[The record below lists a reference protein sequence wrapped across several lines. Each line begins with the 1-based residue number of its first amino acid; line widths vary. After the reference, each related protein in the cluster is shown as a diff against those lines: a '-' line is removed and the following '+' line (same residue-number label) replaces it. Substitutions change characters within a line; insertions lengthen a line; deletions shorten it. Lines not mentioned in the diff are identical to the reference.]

1 MPNRK
6 KHTTLFAIIVTIGFF
21 VLTINALG
29 QDSSIIA
36 TSSDRLI
43 IEQKI
48 ERFREHSSRP
58 IGDLILAIA
67 TDFIGTPY
75 AAKTLDQQ
83 TNEPLVINLRE
94 FDCTTFIENCLALA
108 RTVKSSEPGYAQFI
122 KELEQIRYR
131 DGKRNG
137 YTSRL
142 HYFSEWIANNQSKN
156 ILKEITEMREAR
168 ETAFHLNIMSHNP
181 HLYPQLTHNPELV
194 KHIMEIEKRLSL
206 HQHHYIPKDK
216 VRAVEALL
224 QDGDIAA
231 FTTSIKGLDV
241 THVGFMFHKASRIY
255 LLHASSSGKKVEI
268 TNIPL
273 ANYLQNQKST
283 IGIMVIRPN
292 FQEP

>member
-6 KHTTLFAIIVTIGFF
+6 KHSTISAIIVTIACIVFS
-21 VLTINALG
+21 INAFG
-29 QDSSIIA
+29 QDSSVIV
-36 TSSDRLI
+36 TSSDRII

-48 ERFREHSSRP
+48 EKFREQSTRP

-75 AAKTLDQQ
+75 VAKTLDQQ

-94 FDCTTFIENCLALA
+94 FDCTTFIESCLALA
-108 RTVKSSEPGYAQFI
+108 RTVKSSEPGYAQYI

-156 ILKEITEMREAR
+156 IIKEITAMAEMKK
-168 ETAFHLNIMSHNP
+168 TAFHLNIMSSNP
-181 HLYPQLTHNPELV
+181 HLYPQLTHNPKLV
-194 KHIMEIEKRLSL
+194 KHMAEIEKQLSR
-206 HQHHYIPKDK
+206 HEYHFIPKDK
-216 VRAVEALL
+216 ISAVEAYI

-231 FTTSIKGLDV
+231 LTTSINGLDV
-241 THVGFMFHKASRIY
+241 THAGIMFHKNNRIY
-255 LLHASSSGKKVEI
+255 LLHASSTGKKVEI
-268 TNIPL
+268 TNIPF
-273 ANYLQNQKST
+273 ADYLQYQKST
-283 IGIMVIRPN
+283 TGIMVIRPN